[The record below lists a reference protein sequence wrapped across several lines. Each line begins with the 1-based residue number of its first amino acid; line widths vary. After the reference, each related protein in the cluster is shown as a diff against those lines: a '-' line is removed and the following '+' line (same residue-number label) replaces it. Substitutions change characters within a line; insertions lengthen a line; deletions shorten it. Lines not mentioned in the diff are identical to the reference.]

1 MPATVQYAQ
10 TSAKDTCSR
19 YYTIYN
25 ACLIS
30 NGYSETACADARIG
44 YVYCSNYTLQAYAY
58 CGCYFAEPDQIFNCA
73 NVELQINAVRDRD
86 FDPAPSSTILS
97 SALLNGPIAPSSATL
112 SEIPMSVPT
121 NVPVFS
127 PRQSSSLVA
136 ASTTFITSTLVVT
149 SCTDG
154 AFNCPAT
161 TILSSSAVVSSTLAC
176 ASGDCIVPPSS
187 LPPQTGTT
195 GFDEPLSTACPPG
208 ACDIPS
214 YISDPTEYTLPDE
227 TPSPTGLPEPSSP
240 VTTLSSTNIPIAVS
254 GGTTSSSTSTTPPIS
269 VISPSS
275 FTAGVPVS
283 VNTTPSSQTPSSLG
297 GVLLLSSATGQST
310 TTLVST
316 VPVTRTSTITSCP
329 AAVTSCPAEFSSE
342 VAYTTSTVQTVLSCN
357 GGCDTGPTTLGECV
371 VRTRVK
377 VLTKGE
383 L

>member
-1 MPATVQYAQ
+1 MCRRKDRLRILFQLHVRSPFCPLVTPSPNL
-10 TSAKDTCSR
+10 TSRLVCSR
-19 YYTIYN
+19 
-25 ACLIS
+25 
-30 NGYSETACADARIG
+30 
-44 YVYCSNYTLQAYAY
+44 LQAYAY

-73 NVELQINAVRDRD
+73 NVELQINAFRDRD
-86 FDPAPSSTILS
+86 FNPAPSSTILS

-154 AFNCPAT
+154 TFNCPAT

-187 LPPQTGTT
+187 LPPLAGTT

-240 VTTLSSTNIPIAVS
+240 VTSLSSTNIPIAVS

-297 GVLLLSSATGQST
+297 GVLLPSSSTGQST

-316 VPVTRTSTITSCP
+316 VPVIRTSTITSCP

-342 VAYTTSTVQTVLSCN
+342 VAYTASTVQTVLSCN